1 MSINM
6 VKVGVVSCSG
16 EDCLG
21 GTISRLATR
30 KMLDEIRPDTT
41 VTICLPLFLAGGV
54 EERGFAEKF
63 PTISVDGCSK
73 ACAKRATE
81 KYSGKVSAVI
91 DVSDL
96 IGKEVAEAGA
106 LSIRNLT
113 DEHSAMVEKV
123 VSEITVKFDEV
134 LRAAQRDLE
143 AKGLAMVGSGP
154 SGGCGC
160 GCGTK

>member
-6 VKVGVVSCSG
+6 LKIGVVSCSG

-21 GTISRLATR
+21 GTISRLSTR
-30 KMLDEIRPDTT
+30 KMLDEVRPSAT

-54 EERGFAEKF
+54 EERGFAEQF

-81 KYSGKVSAVI
+81 KYSGKVSAAI

-96 IGKEVAEAGA
+96 IGTDVAEAGP

-113 DEHSAMVEKV
+113 EEHKAMVEKV
-123 VSEITVKFDEV
+123 ASEITTKFDEV
-134 LRAAQRDLE
+134 LRVAQRDQV
-143 AKGLAMVGSGP
+143 AKGFAIVGSGT

-160 GCGTK
+160 GPK

>member
-1 MSINM
+1 MSMMSLNM
-6 VKVGVVSCSG
+6 AKIGVVSCSG

-30 KMLDEIRPDTT
+30 KMLDEVRPNAT

-54 EERGFAEKF
+54 EERGFAEQF

-81 KYSGKVSAVI
+81 KYSGKVSAAI
-91 DVSDL
+91 DVSEL

-106 LSIRNLT
+106 LSARNLT
-113 DEHSAMVEKV
+113 DDHQAMVEKV
-123 VSEITVKFDEV
+123 VHEITVKFDEA
-134 LRAAQRDLE
+134 LRAAQRE
-143 AKGLAMVGSGP
+143 QVAKGLAMTHF
-154 SGGCGC
+154 GGCGC
-160 GCGTK
+160 GS

>member
-1 MSINM
+1 MSINI
-6 VKVGVVSCSG
+6 VKIGVVSCSG

-30 KMLDEIRPDTT
+30 KMLDEVRPDAT

-81 KYSGKVSAVI
+81 KYSGKVSAAI

-106 LSIRNLT
+106 LSTRNLT
-113 DEHSAMVEKV
+113 DEHKAMVEKLT
-123 VSEITVKFDEV
+123 SEITTKFDEV
-134 LRAAQRDLE
+134 LRAAQRDLV
-143 AKGLAMVGSGP
+143 AKGLAMVGSGS

-160 GCGTK
+160 GCGPK

>member
-6 VKVGVVSCSG
+6 VKIGVVSCSG

-30 KMLDEIRPDTT
+30 KMLDEVRPDAT

-73 ACAKRATE
+73 TCAKRATE
-81 KYSGKVSAVI
+81 KYSGKVSAAI
-91 DVSDL
+91 DVTDL

-106 LSIRNLT
+106 LSTRNLT
-113 DEHSAMVEKV
+113 DEHKAMVEKV
-123 VSEITVKFDEV
+123 VSEITAKFDEV
-134 LRAAQRDLE
+134 LKTAQRDLVS
-143 AKGLAMVGSGP
+143 KGLAMIGSGS

-160 GCGTK
+160 GPK